1 MFLTDDLVNLTSL
14 IIVPDDLREVPLI
27 AVNFLLHLFHNQ
39 DLRALLLVDALG
51 KLVVY
56 DLLDLLV
63 VCVPKVKHLL
73 VVRTSLVVLDVQLLL
88 LQ

>member
-27 AVNFLLHLFHNQ
+27 AVNFLLHLLHNQ